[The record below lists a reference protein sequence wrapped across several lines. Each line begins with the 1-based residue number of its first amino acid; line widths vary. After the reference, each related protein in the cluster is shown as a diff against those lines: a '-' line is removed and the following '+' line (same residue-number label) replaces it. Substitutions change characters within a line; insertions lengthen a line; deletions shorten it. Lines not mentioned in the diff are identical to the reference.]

1 MDRCSYIDI
10 YNNKV
15 ADCKH
20 QVTAMLEAFSVY
32 YSIPFNHRGWEFTG
46 CWSHFSLPAGDGG
59 GCGDGTVSG
68 LTSLHAEVFLRPVTG
83 PALLIRGPVVDVT
96 LRFDQR
102 CAAVFLFF
110 FLNINVHLSSV
121 LLPSRNRTETP
132 RTDIF
137 RPLNS
142 PWLTSFSN
150 RRLGFLFF
158 FSLLNGPSQRS
169 PLS

>member
-1 MDRCSYIDI
+1 MKCLTGWRLCVDRCSYIDI
-10 YNNKV
+10 YNSKV

-46 CWSHFSLPAGDGG
+46 CWCHFSLPAGDGG

-102 CAAVFLFF
+102 YAAVFL
-110 FLNINVHLSSV
+110 
-121 LLPSRNRTETP
+121 
-132 RTDIF
+132 
-137 RPLNS
+137 
-142 PWLTSFSN
+142 
-150 RRLGFLFF
+150 LFF
-158 FSLLNGPSQRS
+158 PQHKCPPFFCLASIKEQNRNSKNRYFQATQLTMTYLF
-169 PLS
+169 